1 LGAYGA
7 LCGAVL
13 PKKVDHASRREA
25 VIAAAK
31 RTVEKKGVAGA
42 TLRAV
47 AEEAGFTTGALVP
60 YIDSMEKLLVDA
72 SEGIAEQ
79 IRRAISV
86 EASKAPS
93 KIEYMRSVLYQ
104 TIPTDAEKQTNWK
117 FLIGLWQR
125 AQDEPK
131 ILEYVT
137 TRLSNWQRLAEKMIR
152 TAQVSGEV
160 GKNVNARLASYAV
173 TALIDGISVHVM
185 RTGHVMSPQDQ
196 KQLIDLWIESWLK
209 PKKPEAKPRRSAR
222 GKTKKKNSPTRRRS
236 S

>member
-1 LGAYGA
+1 M
-7 LCGAVL
+7 
-13 PKKVDHASRREA
+13 PKKVDHESRRKV

-31 RTVEKKGVAGA
+31 RTVEKKGVAGV

-79 IRRAISV
+79 IRSEIAV

-93 KIEYMRSVLYQ
+93 KIEYMRRVLYQ

-137 TRLSNWQRLAEKMIR
+137 TRLSNWQKLAEKMIR
-152 TAQVSGEV
+152 AAQTSGEV
-160 GKNVNARLASYAV
+160 GKEVNPRLASYAV

-185 RTGHVMSPQDQ
+185 RTGEVMSAPDQ

-209 PKKPEAKPRRSAR
+209 PNKSEPKPDRSSR
-222 GKTKKKNSPTRRRS
+222 IKTKKKKPLTKRRS